1 VSPAPCRSRLAK
13 YARDIATLP
22 GDAATGYRN
31 EGVRGAWDAVAC
43 RTVHRVIRTSRLM
56 LFAQTLDDLPEVA
69 PPAGVAISP
78 LGSDEV
84 EAMAPIA
91 GERDRERFRGLL
103 AVGCVGLVAW
113 RAGRP
118 VGYAWIASAMR
129 PEVSL
134 YPLELPAH
142 AAYLWDLYVLPAERR
157 GGLGSALAAERLRT
171 VRELGYTEGW
181 RMVAPDNIASLRT
194 LRRTGLRP
202 RVVGEVR
209 CLKLGPR
216 LFGRFRAPPTGRSQ
230 VGLTPPGNQP

>member
-1 VSPAPCRSRLAK
+1 VTPVPRRGQLAR
-13 YARDIATLP
+13 YARDIVTLP
-22 GDAATGYRN
+22 GDAASGYRN
-31 EGVRGAWDAVAC
+31 AGIRGVWDAVAC
-43 RTVHRVIRTSRLM
+43 RTVHRVIRTSRLTV
-56 LFAQTLDDLPEVA
+56 FAQALDHLPEAA
-69 PPAGVAISP
+69 PPAGVTVSR
-78 LGSDEV
+78 LRFNQV

-113 RAGRP
+113 KAGRP
-118 VGYAWIASAMR
+118 VGYAWIAREMR

-142 AAYLWDLYVLPAERR
+142 AVYLWDLYVVPAERR

-171 VRELGYTEGW
+171 ARELGFTEGW

-194 LRRTGLRP
+194 LRRAGLQP
-202 RVVGEVR
+202 RVVGEVS

-216 LFGRFRAPPTGRSQ
+216 LFGRFTPCPPPTR
-230 VGLTPPGNQP
+230 